1 MDSSG
6 FLPVA
11 KQCVSVKDRNLTWRI
26 HKLAETD
33 RK

>member
-11 KQCVSVKDRNLTWRI
+11 KQCVSVKDRNLIWRV

>member
-11 KQCVSVKDRNLTWRI
+11 KQCVGVKDGNLTWRI